1 MNLEQLSTDLI
12 KLNFSIYCFVR
23 FFSSGKLRIYHILT
37 RHAVKHGNT
46 CVPYTQIILR
56 CFNDDPVCLSRVSA
70 RKYER
75 DWEWRPANR
84 GSESEGTPDFSLP
97 VRVTPRI
104 VLEIPPPVDL
114 RFWNKT
120 LQKFRICVLVL
131 WTKAVNRVSAIFIG
145 RTTYQFLHFL
155 RLERSILRMWF
166 SNFSNLRYRT
176 ISRHFALTSAYSFH
190 S

>member
-1 MNLEQLSTDLI
+1 MCSIYANYSSLILTTTPYACHAFQHVSTDGSATENGGPRTAAA
-12 KLNFSIYCFVR
+12 KVR
-23 FFSSGKLRIYHILT
+23 
-37 RHAVKHGNT
+37 
-46 CVPYTQIILR
+46 
-56 CFNDDPVCLSRVSA
+56 A
-70 RKYER
+70 RQTFR
-75 DWEWRPANR
+75 W
-84 GSESEGTPDFSLP
+84 P